1 MKRGCDMEDLK
12 ELQIKCEEQEAT
24 YQFSSFSRD
33 DAWLLGGMLID
44 AAKGYDGGVAVGI
57 VLNGLKVFQFVTEGA
72 TRHNTQWLDRKVN
85 LVTQFHKSSLH
96 VYADFEL
103 KGITLEGE
111 RLDPMEFAMCGGG
124 FPLTVKGV
132 GVVGA
137 IAVSGLPHLEDH
149 QVIIDALPRWFS
161 LRK

>member
-1 MKRGCDMEDLK
+1 MMGDFKMEDLK
-12 ELQIKCEEQEAT
+12 MIQQTCKKQEET
-24 YQFSSFSRD
+24 YVFESFSRA
-33 DAWLLGGMLID
+33 DAWKLGEMLVE
-44 AAKGYDGGVAVGI
+44 AAGKYDGGVAVGI
-57 VLNGLKVFQFVTEGA
+57 VLNGLKVFKFVTEGA

-96 VYADFEL
+96 VYTDFEL

-111 RLDPMEFAMCGGG
+111 RLDPMNFAMCGGG

-137 IAVSGLPHLEDH
+137 IAVSGLPHLDDH
-149 QVIIDALPRWFS
+149 QVIVDALEKWFHS
-161 LRK
+161 